1 MKILRKRKIKRL
13 FRKLI
18 RYSNK
23 IFDLFTAVA
32 SITDKRIKAQ
42 IPTVKIVAVMIIM
55 YFTNQGSLNS
65 LSQEIAFKK
74 LKADIPSVST
84 IARTADTMDL
94 EEIRAVGLAIYKK
107 ARAKKMLK
115 PCYGMWVGV
124 VDGHEQITSAYCKCK
139 YCKKRIVTRKDGVKD
154 IQYYHEFTAFILAG
168 PKISYTLDIEPILPG
183 EGEITSAYRLIE
195 RVCKNYPKAFSV
207 VIGDGLYL
215 KETVFN
221 LLKRHHKYTIA
232 VLKEERRQLFEE
244 ANRLSLLS
252 KPETYRKKK
261 TYYRVWEHSIKGCW
275 DGYGKGVRV
284 IAAEEATPKRVHSKD
299 GKSFEDRLNRA
310 NWMWVTNLPRSDD
323 PCSLKNTVS
332 VCHSRWQ
339 IENQCF
345 NETVNTW
352 NADHVYRHSA
362 NAIIAFL
369 LLLFICVNI
378 FNIFRIR
385 NIKDRRVKTKIYLI
399 KLIGIGFHTDEIL
412 LTLVP
417 TIPPI
422 PI

>member
-1 MKILRKRKIKRL
+1 MFK
-13 FRKLI
+13 KLI

-23 IFDLFTAVA
+23 IFNLFSIIA
-32 SITDKRIKAQ
+32 SIADERLKPQ
-42 IPTVKIVAVMIIM
+42 IPTVKIVAAIIVMH
-55 YFTNQGSLNS
+55 FTNQGSLNN
-65 LSQEIAFKK
+65 LSQEIAYKNFKK
-74 LKADIPSVST
+74 DIPSVST
-84 IARTADTMDL
+84 IARTADSLNL
-94 EEIRAVGLAIYKK
+94 EEIRGVGIEIYKK
-107 ARAKKMLK
+107 ARKKKMLE
-115 PCYGMWVGV
+115 PFCGMWVGV
-124 VDGHEQITSAYCKCK
+124 VDGHEQIVSPYCKCK
-139 YCKKRIVTRKDGVKD
+139 YCKERTVTRKDGVKD

-168 PKISYTLDIEPILPG
+168 PKISFILDLEPILPG
-183 EGEITSAYRLIE
+183 EGEITSSYRLME

-221 LLKRHHKYTIA
+221 LLERHHKHAIA

-252 KPETYRKKK
+252 EPEVYRREK
-261 TYYRVWEHSIKGCW
+261 TYYRVWDHPIEGCW

-284 IAAEEATPKRVHSKD
+284 IASEEATPIRVHSKD
-299 GKSFEDRLNRA
+299 GKSIEDKLNRA
-310 NWMWVTNLPRSDD
+310 NWMWVTSLPRSEN
-323 PCSLKNTVS
+323 PGSLKNTVAI
-332 VCHSRWQ
+332 CHSRWQ

-352 NADHVYRHSA
+352 NADHIYRHSK

-385 NIKDRRVKTKIYLI
+385 NIKDRSIKTKIYLI
-399 KLIGIGFHTDEIL
+399 KLIGIGFHTDEIPL
-412 LTLVP
+412 PLVP

>member
-1 MKILRKRKIKRL
+1 MFK
-13 FRKLI
+13 KLI

-23 IFDLFTAVA
+23 IFDLFTIIA
-32 SITDKRIKAQ
+32 SITDERIKAQ
-42 IPTVKIVAVMIIM
+42 IPTVKIVAAIIIM
-55 YFTNQGSLNS
+55 HFTNQGSLNNF
-65 LSQEIAFKK
+65 SQEIAFKK
-74 LKADIPSVST
+74 VKADIPSVST
-84 IARTADTMDL
+84 IARVADTMDL
-94 EEIRAVGLAIYKK
+94 EEIRSVGMAIYKK
-107 ARAKKMLK
+107 ARAKKMLE
-115 PCYGMWVGV
+115 PCHGMWVGV
-124 VDGHEQITSAYCKCK
+124 VDGHEQITSPYCKCK
-139 YCKKRIVTRKDGVKD
+139 YCKSRTVTRKDGVKD

-168 PKISYTLDIEPILPG
+168 PKISFILDIEPILPK

-215 KETVFN
+215 RETVFN
-221 LLKRHHKYTIA
+221 LLKSHRKYAIA

-252 KPETYRKKK
+252 EPKVYRKKK
-261 TYYRVWEHSIKGCW
+261 TYYRVWEHSIEGCW
-275 DGYGKGVRV
+275 DGYGKEVRV
-284 IAAEEATPKRVHSKD
+284 IASEEATPVRVHSKD
-299 GKSFEDRLNRA
+299 GKSFEDKLKKVK
-310 NWMWVTNLPRSDD
+310 WMWVTNLP
-323 PCSLKNTVS
+323 CSESLAGLKNTVAI
-332 VCHSRWQ
+332 CHSRWQ

-352 NADHVYRHSA
+352 NADHIYRHSA

-385 NIKDRRVKTKIYLI
+385 NIKDRSIRTKIYLI
-399 KLIGIGFHTDEIL
+399 NLIGRGFNTEFIPFPL
-412 LTLVP
+412 AP

>member
-1 MKILRKRKIKRL
+1 MFK
-13 FRKLI
+13 KLI

-42 IPTVKIVAVMIIM
+42 IPTVKIVAAIIIIH
-55 YFTNQGSLNS
+55 FTNQGSLNNF
-65 LSQEIAFKK
+65 SQEIANKR

-84 IARTADTMDL
+84 IARVADTMDL
-94 EEIRAVGLAIYKK
+94 EEIRAVGMAIYKK

-115 PCYGMWVGV
+115 PCHGMWVGV
-124 VDGHEQITSAYCKCK
+124 VDGHEQITSPYCKCK
-139 YCKKRIVTRKDGVKD
+139 YCKSRTVTRKDGVKD
-154 IQYYHEFTAFILAG
+154 IQYYHEFTAFMLAG
-168 PKISYTLDIEPILPG
+168 PKVSYILDIEPILPG

-221 LLKRHHKYTIA
+221 LLKSHRKYAIA

-252 KPETYRKKK
+252 EPEVYRKKK
-261 TYYRVWEHSIKGCW
+261 TYYRVWEHSIEGCW
-275 DGYGKGVRV
+275 DGYGKEVRV
-284 IAAEEATPKRVHSKD
+284 IASEETTPVRVHSKD
-299 GKSFEDRLNRA
+299 GKSFEDKLKKVK
-310 NWMWVTNLPRSDD
+310 WMWVTNLP
-323 PCSLKNTVS
+323 CSENLAGLKNTVAI
-332 VCHSRWQ
+332 CHSRWQ

-352 NADHVYRHSA
+352 NADHIYRHSA

-385 NIKDRRVKTKIYLI
+385 NIKDRSIRTKTYLI
-399 KLIGIGFHTDEIL
+399 DLIGRGFNTDVIPFPL
-412 LTLVP
+412 AP

>member
-1 MKILRKRKIKRL
+1 MYK
-13 FRKLI
+13 KLI
-18 RYSNK
+18 AYSNK
-23 IFDLFTAVA
+23 IFNLFSIIV
-32 SITDKRIKAQ
+32 SITDGRLKPQ
-42 IPTVKIVAVMIIM
+42 IPTVKIVAAIIIM
-55 YFTNQGSLNS
+55 HFTNQGSLNN
-65 LSQEIAFKK
+65 LSQEIAYKNF
-74 LKADIPSVST
+74 KADIPSVST

-94 EEIRAVGLAIYKK
+94 EEIRGVGIEIY
-107 ARAKKMLK
+107 ARARKKKMLE
-115 PCYGMWVGV
+115 PCHGMWVGV
-124 VDGHEQITSAYCKCK
+124 VDGHEQIVSPYCKCK
-139 YCKKRIVTRKDGVKD
+139 YCKSRIVTKKGGVKE

-168 PKISYTLDIEPILPG
+168 PKISFILDLEPILPK
-183 EGEITSAYRLIE
+183 EGEISSAYRLME
-195 RVCKNYPKAFSV
+195 RVCKNYPKAFSI

-221 LLKRHHKYTIA
+221 LLEKHNKHAIA

-252 KPETYRKKK
+252 EPKEYRQKK
-261 TYYRVWEHSIKGCW
+261 TYYRVWDHSIEGCW
-275 DGYGKGVRV
+275 DGYGKKVRV
-284 IAAEEATPKRVHSKD
+284 IVSEEATPKRVHSKD
-299 GKSFEDRLNRA
+299 GKSFEDKVNRA
-310 NWMWVTNLPRSDD
+310 NWMWVTNLPCSDNLD
-323 PCSLKNTVS
+323 DLKNTVA

-385 NIKDRRVKTKIYLI
+385 NIKNKSIKTKIYLI
-399 KLIGIGFHTDEIL
+399 KLINAGFHATKRPL
-412 LTLVP
+412 
-417 TIPPI
+417 PPI
-422 PI
+422 PIPI

>member
-1 MKILRKRKIKRL
+1 M

-23 IFDLFTAVA
+23 IFDLFTITA
-32 SITDKRIKAQ
+32 SITDKRAKAQ
-42 IPTVKIVAVMIIM
+42 IPTVKIVAAIIIM
-55 YFTNQGSLNS
+55 HFTNQGSLNS

-74 LKADIPSVST
+74 LKAYVPSVST

-94 EEIRAVGLAIYKK
+94 KEIRAVGLTIYKK
-107 ARAKKMLK
+107 ARAKKMLE
-115 PCYGMWVGV
+115 PFCGMWVGV

-139 YCKKRIVTRKDGVKD
+139 YCKERTVTRKDGVKD
-154 IQYYHEFTAFILAG
+154 TQYYHEFTAFILAG

-221 LLKRHHKYTIA
+221 LLKRHHKYAIA

-244 ANRLSLLS
+244 ANRLSLLVE
-252 KPETYRKKK
+252 PVVYRKKK
-261 TYYRVWEHSIKGCW
+261 TYYRVWEHSIEGCW

-284 IAAEEATPKRVHSKD
+284 IASEEATPVRVHSKD
-299 GKSFEDRLNRA
+299 GKYFEDKLKKVK
-310 NWMWVTNLPRSDD
+310 WMWVTSL
-323 PCSLKNTVS
+323 PCSEDLAGLKNTVS
-332 VCHSRWQ
+332 ICHSRWQ

-352 NADHVYRHSA
+352 NADHIYRHSA

-399 KLIGIGFHTDEIL
+399 KLIGIGFHTNEIPFP
-412 LTLVP
+412 LVP